1 MTDPGPGSSYQS
13 SSLVYSISAESVNK
27 ELLSG
32 GGLQDYNPG
41 EFYWAEK
48 NKVIATIW
56 YSLLQESAVAGSV
69 AWTWHAVQ
77 RECQISQPSQTAFQL
92 NIILMKLSLTLT
104 SLFSA
109 IQVLGKCETLKMIPW
124 NPQYAVHKG
133 CSPNVEWSK
142 KKIRIYEISD
152 RGLCWLYLKV

>member
-13 SSLVYSISAESVNK
+13 SSLVHSISAESVNK
-27 ELLSG
+27 ELLWG
-32 GGLQDYNPG
+32 GG
-41 EFYWAEK
+41 EFYW
-48 NKVIATIW
+48 VIATMR

>member
-13 SSLVYSISAESVNK
+13 SSLVHSISAESVNK

-32 GGLQDYNPG
+32 GG
-41 EFYWAEK
+41 EFYW
-48 NKVIATIW
+48 VIATMR